1 MMTQSPSNIALR
13 AVLALAGVAII
24 FLGLNVGLGGAD
36 LGLARLNRVSDGYRC
51 TSI

>member
-24 FLGLNVGLGGAD
+24 FLGLNVGLGGGGPWVGKAQQ
-36 LGLARLNRVSDGYRC
+36 GF
-51 TSI
+51 